1 MMIIMAFL
9 VIVTILQ
16 SNKEV
21 LIMRKLIVMLAIV
34 IGFFGSGI
42 SIPSNSSNH
51 PFLMETQIEAASFH
65 QHQAEHHR
73 HHDKKSKHHSAEP
86 VLFSAKRLTIL
97 YIAGVVIMSWSLWYL
112 KWAKEHDAF

>member
-1 MMIIMAFL
+1 
-9 VIVTILQ
+9 
-16 SNKEV
+16 
-21 LIMRKLIVMLAIV
+21 MRKLITLLVVAIGV
-34 IGFFGSGI
+34 FGSGL
-42 SIPSNSSNH
+42 SIHSNSSSH
-51 PFLMETQIEAASFH
+51 PSVFEIQVEAASFH

-112 KWAKEHDAF
+112 KWAKEHDAL